1 MSEQQQLVEI
11 WKQIKEAVDVLELD
25 VTKYS
30 RGVAAAGLRARKGM
44 RAVKSMMSEFV
55 RESVKLEKE
64 NKLVK
69 EPSSKKKSKGE

>member
-55 RESVKLEKE
+55 RESVRLEKE
-64 NKLVK
+64 NKLTK
-69 EPSSKKKSKGE
+69 EPRAKKTKGE

>member
-55 RESVKLEKE
+55 RESVRLEKE
-64 NKLVK
+64 NKLTK
-69 EPSSKKKSKGE
+69 EPRTKKTKGE